1 MGWLMLIGQKCC
13 GQCKASEQCPAAQS
27 RDQHFPEA
35 CLATGDATARGSN
48 TSWSLVCRQPWR
60 NDRWLARMIWMW
72 WNMLY
77 RVGVRIWVPVI
88 WYEYMG
94 SSCQIYVKIQ
104 VFFKCTTGDVQDCFL
119 SRAYAHWRSGGSN
132 PKGSRSTLFASFCRI
147 LLNYIN
153 WRSESYQHQLGEKNT
168 WPLSHQDWPPSS
180 YSWANAV
187 STTSTGQ
194 GAPDSFGFSESKL
207 SKLSRRL
214 RTVGCFGMV

>member
-1 MGWLMLIGQKCC
+1 MVSAKLSKLRCRDGV
-13 GQCKASEQCPAAQS
+13 CKVIKVEM
-27 RDQHFPEA
+27 
-35 CLATGDATARGSN
+35 
-48 TSWSLVCRQPWR
+48 PWR
-60 NDRWLARMIWMW
+60 CLQSYQSWDAVTVSAKLSKLRCRDGVCKVIKVEMPW
-72 WNMLY
+72 WCLQSY
-77 RVGVRIWVPVI
+77 KSW
-88 WYEYMG
+88 
-94 SSCQIYVKIQ
+94 
-104 VFFKCTTGDVQDCFL
+104 D
-119 SRAYAHWRSGGSN
+119 AGSN
-132 PKGSRSTLFASFCRI
+132 PKGSRWTLFAPFCRI

-194 GAPDSFGFSESKL
+194 GAPEIRITVSEWKI